1 MNNKMTL
8 KEGKEEEG
16 CEKGRKIG
24 EES

>member
-16 CEKGRKIG
+16 VRREKIG
-24 EES
+24 EKS